1 MPRIK
6 RPITAAGQLLL
17 RFAGM
22 PVGGQELVGGEIG
35 GIFHGGLFRG
45 ADPRIGTPFF
55 SVPRQLELGLPI
67 GPRLDVDTKLVNS
80 IISKTPRLFKKIGRH
95 PWRAGMILT
104 GLTMGVN
111 MLGGLMKTFRSEP
124 VGRIASAG
132 TGPGYISW
140 AKQSGMPRN
149 HLSTDGLSLAL
160 HKMRHAS
167 TI

>member
-1 MPRIK
+1 MPQAGGVRIGPDII
-6 RPITAAGQLLL
+6 RRVNLAGEHIFGSLRGARGFPITTTASGAGLIASSVDFLENAFKISRPNIRAL
-17 RFAGM
+17 TS
-22 PVGGQELVGGEIG
+22 VN
-35 GIFHGGLFRG
+35 
-45 ADPRIGTPFF
+45 ADF
-55 SVPRQLELGLPI
+55 
-67 GPRLDVDTKLVNS
+67 VNT
-80 IISKTPRLFKKIGRH
+80 IISKTPKFFKQMGRH

-140 AKQSGMPRN
+140 AKQSGIPRN